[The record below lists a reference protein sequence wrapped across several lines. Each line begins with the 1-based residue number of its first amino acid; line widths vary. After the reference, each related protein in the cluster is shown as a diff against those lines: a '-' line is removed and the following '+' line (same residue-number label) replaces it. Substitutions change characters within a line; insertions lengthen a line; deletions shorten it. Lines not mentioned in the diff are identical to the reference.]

1 MVSKNRRQVNVMFDP
16 LLHQAIRSKLVSQLI
31 TNDELPFKALKESL
45 SVTDGNLSTHLS
57 KLEKEDYVHIE
68 KTFEGK
74 RPKTVVHITKKGREA
89 FELYIEA
96 LKSFIEEN

>member
-1 MVSKNRRQVNVMFDP
+1 MFDP

-57 KLEKEDYVHIE
+57 KLEKEGYVRIE

-74 RPKTVVHITKKGREA
+74 RPKTVIHITKVGRKA
-89 FELYIEA
+89 FEAYIEA
-96 LKSFIEEN
+96 LKTFIEAN